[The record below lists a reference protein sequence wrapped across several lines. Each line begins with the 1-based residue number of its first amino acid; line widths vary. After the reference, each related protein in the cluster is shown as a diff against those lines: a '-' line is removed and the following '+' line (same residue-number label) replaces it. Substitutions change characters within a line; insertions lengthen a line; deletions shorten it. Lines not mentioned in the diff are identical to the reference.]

1 MDQSLLEQKLALE
14 DSMQTSYNLKLL
26 KSEDAEKLLQ
36 MDKQDI
42 IAYYEGL
49 LDKCHQVILK
59 KRDQVKQARE
69 SKLNL

>member
-49 LDKCHQVILK
+49 LDKCNQVILK